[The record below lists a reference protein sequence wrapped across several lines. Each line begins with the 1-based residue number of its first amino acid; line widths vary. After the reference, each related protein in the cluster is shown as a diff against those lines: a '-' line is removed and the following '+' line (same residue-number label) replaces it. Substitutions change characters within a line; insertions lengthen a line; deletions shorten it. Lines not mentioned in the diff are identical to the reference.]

1 MQNKKILRTFAKEKR
16 KTLNIKEISRQIRE
30 NIKNLQEYKYSRNI
44 LLYAPINNEVDVL
57 QLFDGNKN
65 FYLPKVNPDKKTLS
79 VFSHKKDSVL
89 INNFW
94 GIPEPDTEREK
105 QISPS
110 ALDIVVIP
118 ALMAD
123 KRGFR
128 LGYGGGFYDRFL
140 PFLSKNCT
148 KIIPIPHILLYDE
161 LPYEEHDQ
169 RADYIITEKEI
180 FQIRDL

>member
-1 MQNKKILRTFAKEKR
+1 MQNKKILRTLAKEKR

-94 GIPEPDTEREK
+94 GIPEPDDDRET

-110 ALDIVVIP
+110 ALDMVVVP

-123 KRGFR
+123 KSGFR

-140 PFLSKNCT
+140 PLLSTNCT
-148 KIIPIPHILLYDE
+148 TIIPIPHSMLCTE
-161 LPYEEHDQ
+161 LPHEAHDK
-169 RADYIITEKEI
+169 RVNYIITEKEI
-180 FQIRDL
+180 FQINS

>member
-1 MQNKKILRTFAKEKR
+1 MQNKKILRTLAKEKR

-94 GIPEPDTEREK
+94 GIPEPDEERETK
-105 QISPS
+105 IAPS
-110 ALDIVVIP
+110 ALDMVVVP

-123 KRGFR
+123 KSGFR

>member
-1 MQNKKILRTFAKEKR
+1 MQNKKILRIFAKEKR
-16 KTLNIKEISRQIRE
+16 KTLNIQEISRQIRE
-30 NIKNLQEYKYSRNI
+30 NIKNLEEYKSSHNI

-57 QLFDGNKN
+57 QLVDENKN
-65 FYLPKVNPDKKTLS
+65 FYLPRVNSDKKTLS
-79 VFSHKKDSVL
+79 IFSHKKNSAL

-94 GIPEPDTEREK
+94 GIPEPDEKRSK

-110 ALDIVVIP
+110 ELDMVVIP

-148 KIIPIPHILLYDE
+148 KIIPIPHILLYEE
-161 LPYEEHDQ
+161 LPSEGHDR

-180 FQIRDL
+180 FQIKS